1 MRNVKVV
8 LYVPR
13 NGWVNISLP
22 EEIVKI
28 IDQVVID
35 KKYGFRSRSGL
46 VLEAVKNQLRELK
59 YYP

>member
-1 MRNVKVV
+1 V
-8 LYVPR
+8 LLYMPR

-35 KKYGFRSRSGL
+35 KKYGFRSRSNL
-46 VLEAVKNQLRELK
+46 VLEAVKNQLRELR